1 MSLLQG
7 AIRRLISGNNNPFW
21 NILQRRISSKL
32 ILTNNNSLGSEAR
45 NEAGCIIAA
54 SVSKTSHKKSNNHEV
69 SSCRTNRFWVQWISR
84 SMSLFLFYH
93 TCLNRMQKSFSFFQV
108 FVDNYMKWETGFH
121 FIDIFCFFFFFFE
134 KEKDNKRDKESIKN
148 PISKYMFMRR
158 LTDTKH
164 NLAYFLP
171 DLRKI
176 AFQIKLF

>member
-32 ILTNNNSLGSEAR
+32 ILANNNSLGSEAR

-121 FIDIFCFFFFFFE
+121 FIDIFWFFFIFFFFWE
-134 KEKDNKRDKESIKN
+134 RKR
-148 PISKYMFMRR
+148 
-158 LTDTKH
+158 
-164 NLAYFLP
+164 
-171 DLRKI
+171 
-176 AFQIKLF
+176 

>member
-69 SSCRTNRFWVQWISR
+69 SSCRTNRFWVHWISR

-93 TCLNRMQKSFSFFQV
+93 TCLNRMCKSFSFFQV
-108 FVDNYMKWETGFH
+108 FVDNYMKWETGFR
-121 FIDIFCFFFFFFE
+121 FIDILWF
-134 KEKDNKRDKESIKN
+134 
-148 PISKYMFMRR
+148 
-158 LTDTKH
+158 
-164 NLAYFLP
+164 YFIF
-171 DLRKI
+171 LRKKKI
-176 AFQIKLF
+176 IRETRKASKTQFQNICLLGD